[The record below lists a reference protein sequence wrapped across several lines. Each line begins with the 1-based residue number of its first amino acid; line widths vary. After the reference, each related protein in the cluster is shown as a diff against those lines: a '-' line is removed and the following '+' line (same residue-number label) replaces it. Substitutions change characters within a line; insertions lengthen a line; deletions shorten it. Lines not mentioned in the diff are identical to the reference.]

1 MLHRFYQS
9 DGPCV
14 HMGFTSTIARGLFVV
29 RHVTYIIDNPP
40 PRPSVEMSVILAEPS
55 KAQPTVE
62 RVIAVNS
69 PEEQRRPLQL

>member
-1 MLHRFYQS
+1 MS
-9 DGPCV
+9 P
-14 HMGFTSTIARGLFVV
+14 T
-29 RHVTYIIDNPP
+29 IIDNPP